1 MDNIQNAMQIIK
13 KAKKIAEKC
22 PYRPQFHFLA
32 PANWMNDPNGPIFYK
47 GEYHLFYQHNPYGEQ
62 WGNIHW
68 GHAKSK
74 DLVHWEHLP
83 IALAPTYELHEE
95 HCFSGCCVNN
105 NGIPSIIYTSIGSER
120 LPSTGAE
127 QWIATSA
134 DDMLTWRKSPINPIM
149 TLDIHGDLDVR
160 EWRDPYIWK
169 EKKYWYMTLG
179 GHIHNSRAGIALLYR
194 SKDLIQW
201 EYLHPLCTGEKN
213 KKLTGKNWECP
224 NFFPLNDK
232 HILIISPQKRVIYN
246 IGTYKNHE
254 FIPGYWRILDHG
266 RVFYAPNTMVD
277 KHGRII
283 MWAWI
288 QGGGTGGWNGCLTL
302 PRIITLGKD
311 GKLEF
316 TPAPELQKLRESNVN
331 FNHITVSSESIHI
344 LDKIKYPLIEIV
356 VEFEIVDALSFGIS
370 IFKNKKNEENET
382 IGYDIEKKQLWAG
395 KERGKIKSLD
405 NNKKFKL
412 HIYIDRS
419 VIEVFLNYKE
429 CLTSRIYPKMI
440 DSGGIDVFCDKG
452 KANILSL
459 DIWTL
464 KSIWY

>member
-1 MDNIQNAMQIIK
+1 MENIQNRMQSINN
-13 KAKKIAEKC
+13 AKKIAGKC
-22 PYRPQFHFLA
+22 PYRPQYHFLA

-62 WGNIHW
+62 WGTIHW

-74 DLVHWEHLP
+74 DLVYWEHLP
-83 IALAPTYELHEE
+83 IALAPTHELGEE
-95 HCFSGCCVNN
+95 HCFSGCCVNS
-105 NGIPSIIYTSIGSER
+105 NGIPSIIYTSIGHER
-120 LPSTGAE
+120 LSSSGAE
-127 QWIATSA
+127 QWMATSS
-134 DDMLTWRKSPINPIM
+134 DNMITWQKSPNNPIM
-149 TLDIHGDLDVR
+149 TLDIHGDLDIR

-169 EKKYWYMTLG
+169 EDIYWYMILG
-179 GHIHNSRAGIALLYR
+179 GHIHNSRAGIVLLYR

-201 EYLHPLCTGEKN
+201 EYLHPLCTGAKN
-213 KKLTGKNWECP
+213 NKLTGKNWECP
-224 NFFPLNDK
+224 NFFPLKDK
-232 HILIISPQKRVIYN
+232 HILIISPHKRVIYN

-254 FIPGYWRILDHG
+254 FIPGIWRILDHG

-277 KHGRII
+277 KSSRII

-302 PRIITLGKD
+302 PRIISLGKD

-316 TPAPELQKLRESNVN
+316 TPPPELQKLRESNIH
-331 FNHITVSSESIHI
+331 FNHMTISSESNNI
-344 LDKIKYPLIEIV
+344 LKRVKGQLIEIV
-356 VEFEIVDALSFGIS
+356 GEFEIVNALSFGIS

-382 IGYDIEKKQLWAG
+382 IGYDIEKNQLWAG

-405 NNKKFKL
+405 NNKKFML

-429 CLTSRIYPKMI
+429 CLTSRIYPKSM
-440 DSGGIDVFCDKG
+440 DLGGIDVFCNKG
-452 KANILSL
+452 KVNIPSL
-459 DIWTL
+459 DIWKL
-464 KSIWY
+464 KSIW